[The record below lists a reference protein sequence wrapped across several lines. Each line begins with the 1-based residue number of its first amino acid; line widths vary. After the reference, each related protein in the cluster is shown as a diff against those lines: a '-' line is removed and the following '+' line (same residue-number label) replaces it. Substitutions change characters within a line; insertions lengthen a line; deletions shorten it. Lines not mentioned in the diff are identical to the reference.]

1 MDFIWLT
8 VGFGCVGP
16 SKCVLI
22 SNSESDVCLPK
33 SSEEENNFVP
43 KLLSFSE
50 KDPLELGTE
59 SPAPAGNLFP
69 EQGKTASSSGE
80 SSSYG

>member
-1 MDFIWLT
+1 MNAFQ
-8 VGFGCVGP
+8 
-16 SKCVLI
+16 I
-22 SNSESDVCLPK
+22 SN
-33 SSEEENNFVP
+33 
-43 KLLSFSE
+43 SE

-59 SPAPAGNLFP
+59 SPAAAGNLFP